1 MHVARKNLPSAL
13 KGWLGLLLCVAFC
26 GVPVWSQQ
34 DPAPTGTA
42 EPTPPASVSS
52 LQQPVPEEPGR
63 ISGKVVDQTGANIT
77 GATITLTREG
87 QSPILQAISD
97 EEGKFYFF
105 NVPPGPFHLTISS
118 PGLAS
123 QEFSATLHP
132 GDSLVTP
139 LIMLVV
145 ATQVTQ
151 VTVALTPE
159 QVATEQ
165 IKEQEKQR
173 VFGVIPN
180 FFVSYV
186 PDAAPLKPKHKFE
199 LAWKSSTDPFT
210 FVAVGAIAGAFQAGN
225 RWSGYGQGAEG
236 YAKRFGAAYA
246 DVFVG
251 TYMGGAVFPTILKQ
265 DPRYYYRGKGSKLSR
280 FFYAAASSVI
290 CKGDNGHWQPNYSN
304 VLGNLAA
311 GGIANLYYPASSRHG
326 ASLVFSTAL
335 VRLGEVTIAN
345 IFQEF
350 LVPKLTPNLPTRAP
364 TQPENHD
371 VSAPGSF

>member
-1 MHVARKNLPSAL
+1 MDVARKNFPFAL
-13 KGWLGLLLCVAFC
+13 KGSLRLLLCLVLC
-26 GVPVWSQQ
+26 SVPVWSQQ
-34 DPAPTGTA
+34 N
-42 EPTPPASVSS
+42 PASPETKTGAVEPSQPQSVGS
-52 LQQPVPEEPGR
+52 LQQPVPQEPGR

-77 GATITLTREG
+77 GATITLARDG
-87 QSPILQAISD
+87 QSSTQQAVSD

-105 NVPPGPFHLTISS
+105 NVPPGPFHLAISS
-118 PGLAS
+118 PGLAP
-123 QEFSATLHP
+123 QEFSATLQP

-139 LIMLVV
+139 LFMLVV

-210 FVAVGAIAGAFQAGN
+210 FVAVGAIAGAFQAGD

-265 DPRYYYRGKGSKLSR
+265 DPRYYYRGKGSKASR

-335 VRLGEVTIAN
+335 IRLGEVTIAN

-364 TQPENHD
+364 AQP
-371 VSAPGSF
+371 